1 MIHDSCSY
9 LSVLREV
16 HKWHLIICGYRYC
29 LRYVSHC
36 CMSHRHC
43 ASYRYRSCL
52 HCMSYHCCVSC
63 CTKSFRCCM
72 SYCCANCLTNRLNSC
87 SNGSMMS
94 CGSLKTTNCVCCWGG
109 CRSNLS
115 HCAKCSD
122 GYMSC
127 VSCCQCWHCDLSK
140 TMCCHRDAGPHHCY
154 LGSTMSVRHLKS
166 DSLMSLS
173 DLSRREPKSCGSNHY
188 RCG

>member
-1 MIHDSCSY
+1 MILDSCSY
-9 LSVLREV
+9 LSVLREA
-16 HKWHLIICGYRYC
+16 HKHLIICGYRCC

-43 ASYRYRSCL
+43 VSYRYMSCL
-52 HCMSYHCCVSC
+52 HCMSYHCYVSCC

-72 SYCCANCLTNRLNSC
+72 SCCARSLTNRLNSC
-87 SNGSMMS
+87 SNGCCPMKSYDLQKMMS
-94 CGSLKTTNCVCCWGG
+94 CACCWDG

-127 VSCCQCWHCDLSK
+127 VSYCL
-140 TMCCHRDAGPHHCY
+140 
-154 LGSTMSVRHLKS
+154 
-166 DSLMSLS
+166 
-173 DLSRREPKSCGSNHY
+173 
-188 RCG
+188 